1 VVGGLHALA
10 LLTGRDLDALDRY
23 TVADERRQEAP
34 AMQATDRLIRNDSHL
49 PVADLSGQR
58 LERSRLVERH
68 VNGVAALAAR

>member
-1 VVGGLHALA
+1 
-10 LLTGRDLDALDRY
+10 
-23 TVADERRQEAP
+23 
-34 AMQATDRLIRNDSHL
+34 MQATDRLIRNDSHL